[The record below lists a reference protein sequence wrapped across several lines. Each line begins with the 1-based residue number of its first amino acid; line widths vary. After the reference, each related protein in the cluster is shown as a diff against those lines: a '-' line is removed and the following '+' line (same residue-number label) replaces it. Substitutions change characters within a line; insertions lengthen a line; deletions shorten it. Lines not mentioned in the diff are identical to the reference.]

1 MEYTPNSIEQKWQ
14 KHWEEHR
21 TYQVENESDRPKYY
35 VLDMFPYPSGAGLH
49 VGHPLG
55 YIASDIYSRYKRL
68 KGFNVLHPMGF
79 DAFGLPAEQYAL
91 ATGIHPAVSTDKNI
105 ERYKEQMALLGFSFD
120 WSREVKTCDPNYYK
134 WTQWIFTQLFAH
146 YYDQA
151 ANKALPIAYLVATF
165 GKEGNGKIK
174 AATTQTEQFSAEE
187 WNAMNEKE
195 QRDVLMNYRLAYREI
210 GYVNWCEELGTVL
223 ANDQVKD
230 GFSERGG
237 YPVVQKAMPQWNLRI
252 TAYADRLLYDLETI
266 DWSNAL
272 KSMQSNWIGRSTGAQ
287 MFFNVEGSDDQIE
300 IYTTR
305 PDTIFGAT
313 YMVLAP
319 EHELVV
325 KLTTPEQQKDIDDY
339 LAYSQARSEIDRMS
353 DKQVTGAFTGA
364 YAINPFTG
372 KKVPIWIAE
381 YVLISYGTGAIM
393 AVPSDDERDQRFAEK
408 FGLEIIPVV
417 DKSDYP
423 GATLDDK
430 VGKIIN
436 SEFLN
441 GMEVKEAIVEMN
453 KRVEEMG
460 IGQSKVNYKLRDAG
474 FSRQRY
480 WGEPF
485 PVVYDE
491 NGFANTLPLEEL
503 PLTLPETEDFQ
514 PGRGG
519 KSPLSRLE
527 DWVNLEHGH
536 TRETD
541 TMPAVAG
548 SSWYYLRYMDS
559 NNPDAFASSEAVNYW
574 QDVDLYVGGAEHA
587 VAHLMYARFW
597 HKFLY
602 DMGLVPTNEPF
613 KKLVNQGMIQGRSNF
628 VYRANEQFAERSFK
642 EKLKEYEIDFQTEYP
657 IAGGYVDFAM
667 PEHKLAIE
675 IKSGSD
681 LKRYLDH
688 RKADYD
694 KEGWKLLVIPTQEVG
709 KYYFNFDIIIKRINR
724 AIEGIINNSHLEEE
738 DTHPLFISYDMVKE
752 KDLRSL
758 TTALHVDVNIVHN
771 DVLDM
776 KAFQNWRPDYKNA
789 YFVTNKEGKYICGH
803 AVEKMSKSKY
813 NVVNPDLMV
822 EQYGADVFRMY
833 EMFLGP
839 IEASKPWDTLG
850 ISGVSKFMRRFW
862 DLFFTNEQF
871 AVSEDA
877 PTKAEL
883 KVLHATI
890 KKVSEDIERFSF
902 NTCVSAFME
911 ASNDLRKMK
920 CNKRAVLEPLT
931 ILLAPFAPYAT
942 EELWHL
948 LGNASSVHHA
958 TYPSYD
964 ESYLKEDEIEYPI
977 SINGKKRATAMF
989 PSDASKEEIEKAA
1002 LEVEAIQKWLEGKT
1016 VRKIIVVPKR
1026 MVNVVVG

>member
-1 MEYTPNSIEQKWQ
+1 MEYQPRPIEQKWQ
-14 KHWEEHR
+14 KHWEEND
-21 TYQVENESDRPKYY
+21 TYKVSNDSNRPKYY

-79 DAFGLPAEQYAL
+79 DAFGLPAEQYAID
-91 ATGIHPAVSTDKNI
+91 TGIRPAVSTDKNI
-105 ERYKEQMALLGFSFD
+105 VRYKEQMSNLGFSFD

-151 ANKALPIAYLVATF
+151 ADKALPIEDLVATF
-165 GKEGNGKIK
+165 EQEGNANVK
-174 AATTQTEQFSAEE
+174 AATTQTEAFSAAA
-187 WNAMNEKE
+187 WNAMSEKE

-230 GFSERGG
+230 GISERGG
-237 YPVVQKAMPQWNLRI
+237 HPVVQKAMPQWNLRI

-266 DWSNAL
+266 EWSNAL
-272 KSMQSNWIGRSTGAQ
+272 KTMQSNWIGRSTGAQ
-287 MFFNVEGSDDQIE
+287 MFFNVEGNDDQIE

-319 EHELVV
+319 EHELVA
-325 KLTTPEQQKDIDDY
+325 KLTTAEQQKDIDDY

-430 VGKIIN
+430 VGEIIN
-436 SEFLN
+436 SDFLN

-460 IGQSKVNYKLRDAG
+460 IGKAKVNYKLRDAG

-485 PVVYDE
+485 PIVYDK
-491 NGFANTLPLEEL
+491 NGFAEALPLDQLPLE
-503 PLTLPETEDFQ
+503 LPETEDFK
-514 PGRGG
+514 PGKGG
-519 KSPLSRLE
+519 KSPLSRL
-527 DWVNLEHGH
+527 DAWVTLENGY

-548 SSWYYLRYMDS
+548 SSWYYLRYMDP
-559 NNPDAFASSEAVNYW
+559 NNPAAFASQESVNYW

-602 DMGLVPTNEPF
+602 DKGLVPTNEPF
-613 KKLVNQGMIQGRSNF
+613 KKLINQGMIQGVIEFAYYQKSTGQFISEELIADYEGEDIAQMPVHIDF
-628 VYRANEQFAERSFK
+628 VTDYGSDKSYLSEEGIEQFK
-642 EKLKEYEIDFQTEYP
+642 
-657 IAGGYVDFAM
+657 
-667 PEHKLAIE
+667 
-675 IKSGSD
+675 
-681 LKRYLDH
+681 
-688 RKADYD
+688 
-694 KEGWKLLVIPTQEVG
+694 
-709 KYYFNFDIIIKRINR
+709 
-724 AIEGIINNSHLEEE
+724 
-738 DTHPLFISYDMVKE
+738 
-752 KDLRSL
+752 
-758 TTALHVDVNIVHN
+758 
-771 DVLDM
+771 
-776 KAFQNWRPDYKNA
+776 NWRPEYKNA
-789 YFVTNKEGKYICGH
+789 EFVTTEDSDRFYTKSEVG
-803 AVEKMSKSKY
+803 KMSKSKF
-813 NVVNPDLMV
+813 NVINPDLV
-822 EQYGADVFRMY
+822 IEEHGADVFRMY

-839 IEASKPWDTLG
+839 IEASKPWDTQG
-850 ISGVSKFMRRFW
+850 ITGVSKFMRRFW
-862 DLFFTNEQF
+862 NLFFTNEQF
-871 AVSEDA
+871 TISEEA
-877 PTKAEL
+877 ANKAEL

-890 KKVSEDIERFSF
+890 KKVTEDIERFSF

-911 ASNDLRKMK
+911 VSNDLRKMK
-920 CNKRAVLEPLT
+920 CNKRSVLEPLT
-931 ILLAPFAPYAT
+931 ILLAPFAPYVT
-942 EELWHL
+942 EELWQL
-948 LGNASSVHHA
+948 LGKEGSVHHA
-958 TYPSYD
+958 SYPTHD

-989 PSDASKEEIEKAA
+989 PSDASKEDIEKAA
-1002 LEVEAIQKWLEGKT
+1002 LEIEGIQKWLEGKT

-1026 MVNVVVG
+1026 MVNVVIG